1 MLASH
6 IYGKK
11 VVIRINNQ
19 NPINK
24 DAISN
29 KHVWKDEVR
38 PYTIPREHVLGLDN
52 TSFLVNNQ

>member
-1 MLASH
+1 M
-6 IYGKK
+6 
-11 VVIRINNQ
+11 VVRITNQ

-38 PYTIPREHVLGLDN
+38 LYTIPREHVLGLDN
-52 TSFLVNNQ
+52 TSSLVNNQ